1 MGHRLQNERVKVN
14 KLYSFFTFVSD
25 VLGFYIY
32 IMIKGLLMNK
42 RKGDLIVSEILLQT
56 KALTKQYGH
65 QKAVDNVDIHIK
77 KGAIYGFIAENA
89 VRQDYLW
96 RNDHGLAKPTSGEI
110 SMFGYT
116 GKDLSKV
123 RSRVG
128 CLIEAPGVYP
138 NMTVKENIEMKC
150 RLFGI
155 SKKGYAEG
163 ILDKVGLLN
172 VGKKKTKNFSLGM
185 KQRLGIGMA
194 LVGEPDLL
202 VLDEPIN
209 GLDPQGIAEVRDT
222 IQNLCAQQD
231 MTVFIS
237 SHILEELSKL
247 ATDYGIINN
256 GALLQ
261 EITRE
266 ELLSKCSEK
275 ITLTVDNPNKAVPV
289 LDKMGFV
296 HYMIVDKIIDV
307 YEPPE
312 MIASCAL
319 NTKALWSQQSFAA
332 QLAPFMNG

>member
-1 MGHRLQNERVKVN
+1 MNDYIIETHNLTKKYGSQTSVSHLNIHVK
-14 KLYSFFTFVSD
+14 K
-25 VLGFYIY
+25 GRIY
-32 IMIKGLLMNK
+32 GLLGRNGAGKTTTM
-42 RKGDLIVSEILLQT
+42 RMLLG
-56 KALTKQYGH
+56 LT
-65 QKAVDNVDIHIK
+65 A
-77 KGAIYGFIAENA
+77 
-89 VRQDYLW
+89 
-96 RNDHGLAKPTSGEI
+96 PTSGEVTI
-110 SMFGYT
+110 FGKPFQ
-116 GKDLSKV
+116 GNEKNILPHI
-123 RSRVG
+123 G
-128 CLIEAPGVYP
+128 CLIESPGLYG
-138 NMTVKENIEMKC
+138 NMSAYDNLAVKC

-155 SKKGYAEG
+155 NDKRYIEN
-163 ILDKVGLLN
+163 ILKTVGLSN

-296 HYMIVDKIIDV
+296 HYMIVDKNHIDV
-307 YEPPE
+307 YERLNDS
-312 MIASCAL
+312 AAL
-319 NTKALWSQQSFAA
+319 NSRSFGGTASGHR
-332 QLAPFMNG
+332 NGA